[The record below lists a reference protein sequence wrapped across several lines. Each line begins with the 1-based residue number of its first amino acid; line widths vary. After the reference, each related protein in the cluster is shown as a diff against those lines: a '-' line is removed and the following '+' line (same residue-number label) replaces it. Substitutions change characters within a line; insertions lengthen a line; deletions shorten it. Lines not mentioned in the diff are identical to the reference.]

1 MSRKLSINYFSP
13 QILQIS
19 QIFILSDRVELKKTS
34 KTPLVMAEVYRPDV
48 LSFRPVLKSELLHS
62 PQVHH
67 GFLQKLSPHSG
78 KKHKKTLLTAV
89 LDPRILLF
97 YVFARRRGDF
107 AEMMGVRGEG
117 RGACSPELTS
127 SQTSRHAVPT
137 ASTGVFSVFFNI
149 AGGEAS
155 TPAC

>member
-107 AEMMGVRGEG
+107 AEMMGVRGELG
-117 RGACSPELTS
+117 ELAHQS
-127 SQTSRHAVPT
+127 SHPHRHQGTQCPPLRL
-137 ASTGVFSVFFNI
+137 VFFLFSSI
-149 AGGEAS
+149 R
-155 TPAC
+155 